1 MKADLRNEENHN
13 NGTHR
18 QLTHSWNVLR
28 GAERPDTW
36 IRATARRRLTVSL
49 ILVAGDLYQFELQLD
64 TLAANVC
71 YRCRI
76 PSISRASCC
85 DGIVVLKKLPAE
97 GLLITLPLEPQQ
109 WRADLLAEGLRVPL
123 PWKAETQVLQ
133 RWDTHIL
140 VATSLQLT
148 R

>member
-49 ILVAGDLYQFELQLD
+49 ILVAGDLYSNLNSSWTRSRPTSATDAEYLEFRGHP
-64 TLAANVC
+64 AAMESW
-71 YRCRI
+71 Y
-76 PSISRASCC
+76 
-85 DGIVVLKKLPAE
+85 
-97 GLLITLPLEPQQ
+97 
-109 WRADLLAEGLRVPL
+109 
-123 PWKAETQVLQ
+123 
-133 RWDTHIL
+133 
-140 VATSLQLT
+140 
-148 R
+148 